1 MNADDALISVWRQV
15 LVEDKKRIKL
25 ERDEYAVAFLP
36 AKKLRMVEFDFGD
49 FRIAGIEQNPKT
61 TSRWAELARAGQRIM
76 QFRCRE
82 RYIANVC
89 EGKILRY
96 PAWRALELPE

>member
-15 LVEDKKRIKL
+15 LVDGKDRVKL
-25 ERDEYAVAFLP
+25 EGQEFPVTLLR
-36 AKKLRMVEFDFGD
+36 AKMLKMVEFSFGD
-49 FRIAGIEQNPKT
+49 FCIAGIEQNPKT
-61 TSRWAELARAGQRIM
+61 TSRWAELARAGQCIM
-76 QFRCRE
+76 QFRFQG

-96 PAWRALELPE
+96 PAWRALDLPE

>member
-15 LVEDKKRIKL
+15 LVEGKIKIKL
-25 ERDEYAVAFLP
+25 ERDEYSVAFLH
-36 AKKLRMVEFDFGD
+36 AKKLKMVEFDFGD

-76 QFRCRE
+76 QFRCQG

-89 EGKILRY
+89 EERILRY
-96 PAWRALELPE
+96 PAWRALKLPE